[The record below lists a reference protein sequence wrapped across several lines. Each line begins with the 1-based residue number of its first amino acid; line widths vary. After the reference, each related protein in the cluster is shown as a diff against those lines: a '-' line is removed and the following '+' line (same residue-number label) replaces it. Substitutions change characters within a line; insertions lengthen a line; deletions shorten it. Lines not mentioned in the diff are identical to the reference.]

1 MSDTTDRGR
10 FFHLSWIW
18 HVWKEKKGL
27 IALLLFLTL
36 LSSAVAVAFP
46 LLTKS
51 LFDSLQEILSG
62 TAHAEDPTIAI
73 RRTAWSFAALGLAGF
88 IAGFFPGIRGA
99 LNVIF
104 DYVVRKRYFAVLTEK
119 DHRFFARF
127 SSGDLVT
134 RLTSDIAEGPKLAWF
149 LCSGIFRAVESTSK
163 VLFCI
168 VAMFLLDARLAL
180 FSVLPL
186 PFMLFIFAR
195 TQDRIYDRVRKNEE
209 AVSRI
214 HEQLETSFSG
224 ARIIKAFNRETS
236 YGRFFSEVLEQRFHT
251 EMAVTRLDTI
261 LNLIYQNIDY
271 VAQIALVFAGGIA
284 AVRGRIT
291 IGTFYAFYNYLN
303 LLIFPIL
310 DIPQLFVS
318 GKRAF
323 VNIDRLEE
331 LADFPSA
338 PPQDPARDRTTRFE
352 TLEFSGFSFAYKGR
366 ERNALCDISIGIA
379 RGERILVVG
388 AVGSGKSTLL
398 KAAAGLLA
406 PDSGSI
412 SINGIPLS
420 AFGQGTWTEMI
431 GYVPQ
436 EALLFSGSIEENVA
450 LGAPGSSGASADSP
464 ELPEERFWELLR
476 IAQMEGEVRSLPDA
490 GSSLVGQRGTS
501 LSGGQKQRLAV
512 ARALARDPQ
521 LLLLDDMTASLDTEN
536 EERLWRLL
544 ESKETSILAV
554 SHRLSSI
561 QYVDKVLFLE
571 QGQRSAFG
579 PHEELL
585 ATNAAYRRFITASM
599 SFPQGLSLT
608 RNKTS
613 TSLHS

>member
-1 MSDTTDRGR
+1 LSDTRGRSR

-18 HVWKEKKGL
+18 YVWKEKKGL

-46 LLTKS
+46 LLTKR

-62 TAHAEDPTIAI
+62 TVRVDDPAIAI

-104 DYVVRKRYFAVLTEK
+104 DYVVRKRYFSVLTEK

-195 TQDRIYDRVRKNEE
+195 TQDRIYDKVKKNEE

-214 HEQLETSFSG
+214 NEQLETSFSG

-236 YGRFFSEVLEQRFHT
+236 YGRFFSEVLEQRFTT

-261 LNLIYQNIDY
+261 LNLIYQNIDH
-271 VAQIALVFAGGIA
+271 VAQIGLVFAGGIA

-338 PPQDPARDRTTRFE
+338 PPQKPECNRTTRFE
-352 TLEFSGFSFAYKGR
+352 RLEFSGLSFAYKGR
-366 ERNALCDISIGIA
+366 DKNALHDISFSIA
-379 RGERILVVG
+379 CGERILVVG

-412 SINGIPLS
+412 FINGSPLP

-450 LGAPGSSGASADSP
+450 LGAPGISGTSENIPQLSK
-464 ELPEERFWELLR
+464 ERFRELMR
-476 IAQMEGEVRSLPDA
+476 IAQMEEEVRSLPE
-490 GSSLVGQRGTS
+490 GGQSLVGQRGTS

-521 LLLLDDMTASLDTEN
+521 LLLLDDMTASLDSEN

-544 ESKETSILAV
+544 EAKGTSILAV

-571 QGQRSAFG
+571 EGCISAFG
-579 PHEELL
+579 LHDELR
-585 ATNAAYRRFITASM
+585 ASNTAYRNFIGA
-599 SFPQGLSLT
+599 SLT
-608 RNKTS
+608 CPEGFR
-613 TSLHS
+613 

>member
-1 MSDTTDRGR
+1 MKGRSR

-46 LLTKS
+46 LVTKG
-51 LFDSLQEILSG
+51 LFDRLEEILSG
-62 TAHAEDPTIAI
+62 SSRTDDPILAI
-73 RRTAWSFAALGLAGF
+73 KRTAWSFAALGLAGF
-88 IAGFFPGIRGA
+88 VAGFFPGIRGA

-104 DYVVRKRYFAVLTEK
+104 DYVVRKRYFTVLTGK

-163 VLFCI
+163 VMFCI
-168 VAMFLLDARLAL
+168 VAMFLLDSRLAL

-195 TQDRIYDRVRKNEE
+195 TQDRIYDKVKKNEE

-214 HEQLETSFSG
+214 NEQLETSFSG
-224 ARIIKAFNRETS
+224 ARIIKAFNREAS
-236 YGRFFSEVLEQRFHT
+236 YGRFFSDVLAQRFLT

-271 VAQIALVFAGGIA
+271 VAQIGLVFAGGIA

-331 LADFPSA
+331 LADFPGEAAQESGC
-338 PPQDPARDRTTRFE
+338 DRITRFE
-352 TLEFSGFSFAYKGR
+352 TLEFRELSFSYEGR
-366 ERNALCDISIGIA
+366 AREALRGISFSMA
-379 RGERILVVG
+379 KGERILVVG
-388 AVGSGKSTLL
+388 PVGSGKSSLL
-398 KAAAGLLA
+398 KAAAGLLS
-406 PDSGSI
+406 PGSGSVI
-412 SINGIPLS
+412 VNGIPLS
-420 AFGQGTWTEMI
+420 SLCPGSWTELI

-436 EALLFSGSIEENVA
+436 EALLFSGSILENVA
-450 LGAPGSSGASADSP
+450 LGASGAEDGIPDLS
-464 ELPEERFWELLR
+464 EERFRELMR
-476 IAQMEGEVRSLPDA
+476 ISQMEAEIGALPD
-490 GSSLVGQRGTS
+490 GGLSLVGQRGTS

-544 ESKETSILAV
+544 EANKTGILAV

-571 QGQRSAFG
+571 EGRLSAFG
-579 PHEELL
+579 RHEELL
-585 ATNAAYRRFITASM
+585 ASDPGYRSFIGASLGCPGRF
-599 SFPQGLSLT
+599 SLT
-608 RNKTS
+608 
-613 TSLHS
+613 